1 MNRAA
6 LYLLYTGKNTRDMMS
21 VHALHPLQDYA
32 ANCPPEERRN
42 GETQRSSC
50 SSWPLVRAKS
60 SAAVEDERKVL
71 CESLNSSASNSQ
83 YSLTS
88 LPLPAPP
95 PQAYFMVPV
104 QPNTRVRATSHVHPC
119 FPACL
124 FPSQLLAPCLF
135 LLSKA
140 MLSLTAVNILLFHFP
155 HFAPYMT

>member
-1 MNRAA
+1 
-6 LYLLYTGKNTRDMMS
+6 MS
-21 VHALHPLQDYA
+21 VHALHPPQDYS
-32 ANCPPEERRN
+32 ANCPEERRN

-88 LPLPAPP
+88 LPLLAPP
-95 PQAYFMVPV
+95 PQPCLTVPV
-104 QPNTRVRATSHVHPC
+104 QPNTRVRSTSHVHPC
-119 FPACL
+119 FHPCSL
-124 FPSQLLAPCLF
+124 PSHLLPPCLF

-140 MLSLTAVNILLFHFP
+140 SLSLTAGTILLFHFP
-155 HFAPYMT
+155 HFAPYMKEFSTAVFVKDYKYVYI